1 MAKTTEE
8 FLALEPVGEGT
19 GISRDFGL
27 DPVPS
32 VEVFLERL
40 VNSGAVIGMGP
51 NAPGL
56 RGSGST
62 AAEARAIAMKRLD
75 IERKKLEFQKQTGLR
90 DIGQAREKGLEAAIN
105 NALQRG
111 IFRSG
116 IREKNVAEVERE
128 SGEARSDLAADIQFA
143 LDDLKLRRENVALGA
158 KSGSGGGGGGSLT
171 EGGAINKALDKFTT
185 ATDERSVL
193 EGRFVSGLIQERAI
207 DQARGGVVPLTPSTR
222 PGSPK

>member
-90 DIGQAREKGLEAAIN
+90 DIGQAR
-105 NALQRG
+105 
-111 IFRSG
+111 
-116 IREKNVAEVERE
+116 
-128 SGEARSDLAADIQFA
+128 
-143 LDDLKLRRENVALGA
+143 
-158 KSGSGGGGGGSLT
+158 
-171 EGGAINKALDKFTT
+171 
-185 ATDERSVL
+185 
-193 EGRFVSGLIQERAI
+193 
-207 DQARGGVVPLTPSTR
+207 
-222 PGSPK
+222 